1 MINNVTL
8 VGRLTKNPE
17 LRYTGNGIA
26 VLSFTLAVERNYKNA
41 QGDRETDFINCVAW
55 RGTAETLANFAVQ
68 GSLLG
73 IIGSIQTRNYDNNEG
88 RTIYVTEV
96 LVDNFQMLE
105 PKSVTD
111 NRRAQSGGGG
121 QRSNYSNQSSNQ
133 GFNQNQS
140 SNYTSN
146 NQSQQSSYQNSNQ
159 SNDNPFADVNFGDN
173 DPFEANDDVTDISDD
188 DLPF

>member
-1 MINNVTL
+1 MINNTTL

-17 LRYTGNGIA
+17 LKYTSSGIA
-26 VLSFTLAVERNYKNA
+26 VTNFTLAVERNFTNA
-41 QGDRETDFINCVAW
+41 QGERETDFINCVAW

-73 IIGSIQTRNYDNNEG
+73 VTGSIQTRNYQNNEG

-96 LVDNFQMLE
+96 LADTFQMLE

-111 NRRAQSGGGG
+111 NRRNQAGGG
-121 QRSNYSNQSSNQ
+121 QSSNNYSNTQSNYSK
-133 GFNQNQS
+133 
-140 SNYTSN
+140 TS
-146 NQSQQSSYQNSNQ
+146 Q
-159 SNDNPFADVNFGDN
+159 SNKSKQNESNENPFADIDFDSEN
-173 DPFEANDDVTDISDD
+173 PFESNDDLTDISDD